1 MLGGF
6 VFKLMAKRV
15 EYKFNIKRKI
25 TKVIG
30 KSATGKSELV
40 RLLNDAQTLN
50 SGITVECKYKCRGIN
65 SIYTESV
72 ERHIARDRK
81 SVV

>member
-6 VFKLMAKRV
+6 VFKLMAKRI
-15 EYKFNIKRKI
+15 EYKLDIKRKI

-40 RLLNDAQTLN
+40 RLLNDA
-50 SGITVECKYKCRGIN
+50 
-65 SIYTESV
+65 
-72 ERHIARDRK
+72 
-81 SVV
+81 

>member
-15 EYKFNIKRKI
+15 EYKLNIKRKI

-40 RLLNDAQTLN
+40 RLLNDF
-50 SGITVECKYKCRGIN
+50 EFPHFFRFKCYQAPFLIWLAGN
-65 SIYTESV
+65 
-72 ERHIARDRK
+72 
-81 SVV
+81 

>member
-30 KSATGKSELV
+30 KPAAGKSELISV
-40 RLLNDAQTLN
+40 INDA
-50 SGITVECKYKCRGIN
+50 
-65 SIYTESV
+65 
-72 ERHIARDRK
+72 IAF
-81 SVV
+81 VV